1 VIAWLAS
8 GGPVMV
14 PIGLCSIVGLAAFF
28 ERLWSLRRSRVV
40 PQSFCIEVIELLRQE
55 RWNDALTLCRK
66 RDAPIAR
73 VVEVALNARHE
84 TRPMIKE
91 RVEEVGRR
99 EAADLERYLPILA
112 TTGSIGPLLGLLGT
126 VQGMIQTFAAIGE
139 GGIGQMEFVA
149 AGISIALICTFSG
162 LVVAIP
168 SVMAHRFLASKVEGL
183 LVDMEEVAI
192 GVIDLLTAPVVEREA
207 AK

>member
-1 VIAWLAS
+1 MIAWLAS

-14 PIGLCSIVGLAAFF
+14 PIGLCSIVGMAAFL

-40 PQSFCIEVIELLRQE
+40 PQSFCIEVIELIRQE
-55 RWNDALTLCRK
+55 RWNDAITLCRK

-112 TTGSIGPLLGLLGT
+112 TTGSVGPLLGLLGT
-126 VQGMIQTFAAIGE
+126 VQGMIQTFDAIGG

-149 AGISIALICTFSG
+149 AGISIALICTLSG

-168 SVMAHRFLASKVEGL
+168 SVMAHRFLATKVEGL

-192 GVIDLLTAPVVEREA
+192 GVIDLLTAPRIEREA

>member
-8 GGPVMV
+8 GGPVMI

-28 ERLWSLRRSRVV
+28 ERMWSLRRSRVV
-40 PQSFCIEVIELLRQE
+40 PQSFCIEVIELVRQQ
-55 RWNDALTLCRK
+55 RFDDALMLCRK
-66 RDAPIAR
+66 RDAPMAR
-73 VVEVALNARHE
+73 IVEVALGARHE
-84 TRPMIKE
+84 PRSMIKE

-112 TTGSIGPLLGLLGT
+112 TTGSVGPLLGLLGT

-149 AGISIALICTFSG
+149 AGISIALICTLSG

-168 SVMAHRFLASKVEGL
+168 SVMGHRFLASKVEGL

-192 GVIDLLTAPVVEREA
+192 GVIDLLVSPVVEREA

>member
-1 VIAWLAS
+1 MIAWLAS
-8 GGPVMV
+8 GGPVMI
-14 PIGLCSIVGLAAFF
+14 PIGIASIVGLAAFL
-28 ERLWSLRRSRVV
+28 ERMWTLRRGRVV
-40 PQSFCIEVIELLRQE
+40 PQSFCIELIELVRQE
-55 RWNDALTLCRK
+55 RWNDAVTLCRK
-66 RDAPIAR
+66 KDSPIAR
-73 VVEVALNARHE
+73 ILEVAVQARHE
-84 TRPMIKE
+84 PRSLIKE

-99 EAADLERYLPILA
+99 EAADLERYLPVLA
-112 TTGSIGPLLGLLGT
+112 TCGSIGPLLGLLGT

-168 SVMAHRFLASKVEGL
+168 SVMGHRFLASKVEGL

-192 GVIDLLTAPVVEREA
+192 GVIDLLTAPTVGREA